1 MNRRDK
7 ELIFDG
13 QYYKVVYFQD
23 FIAKPFG
30 VVDKLAD
37 KRVFSFQNESA
48 ALEYAKDAD
57 ERIKQYA
64 N

>member
-7 ELIFDG
+7 DVIFDG
-13 QYYKVVYFQD
+13 EYYQVVYFQD

-30 VVDKLAD
+30 VVDKLAK
-37 KRVFSFQNESA
+37 KRVFSFQSENA